1 MMGDAWKGNNRIF
14 RTYLK
19 GGGKD
24 GKRCVDRHKGIGQV
38 RTFEDASQFDNFGA
52 VCNEGYIDISF
63 DDAEM
68 SEAFLKMAK
77 QNQWRCLGLI
87 NPENGHLHTYWK
99 DTAHRIS
106 KDGKDKTLAVGL
118 IADIHSGETYIPLKV
133 KGVARYEPEPKYDI
147 YEDEEYQEVP
157 DELLPVQTNIKL
169 WKSKEGDGRNSD
181 LYGYIL
187 ILQSQL
193 QMTDDRIREL
203 YKECINRFILG
214 DKMSDAELDVIL
226 RDESFQKQ
234 IIPSFWS
241 GASFLHDKF
250 AEYLKG
256 TYDVKLI
263 NDQLH
268 IYKDGIYVSARRDIE
283 SQMIQLVPKL
293 KKTQRRETMDYL
305 ELIADP
311 IKTAPAR
318 YMAFRNG
325 IYDIVTDKMLPF
337 TPEIVITNKIPW
349 DYVPGAY
356 NELTDKTLN
365 KLSCND
371 ERVRAVLEEC
381 IGACMYRSALLAGG
395 KAFILTGDR
404 ANGKSTF
411 LDMIKALLS
420 DHNIAALD
428 LKEIGDRFSTA
439 MIFGKLANVGDDI
452 SDDFLQ
458 GSQVAIFKKVV
469 TGNRIKGERK
479 QETPFEFEPY
489 CKLLFSANDI
499 PRMKDKTG
507 AVMRR
512 LVIIPFNAV
521 FTKEDPD
528 FDPFIK
534 YKLIEQNSIEYLIQ
548 CGLKGLKRV
557 LTVNEFTK
565 SEKIQK
571 QLEEYELEN
580 NPIIG
585 FISEE
590 GIGNILHQPTADVYR
605 RYQIYCQ
612 ESSIQAMSRYV
623 FSKQLNKRL
632 HLKVVQRKVNGKN
645 HKIFEREDI

>member
-1 MMGDAWKGNNRIF
+1 MEDAWKGNNRIF

-38 RTFEDASQFDNFGA
+38 RTFENASQFANFGA
-52 VCNEGYIDISF
+52 VCNEGFIDISF

-68 SEAFLKMAK
+68 SEAFLNMAE
-77 QNQWRCLGLI
+77 QNQWRCMCLE
-87 NPENGHLHTYWK
+87 NPVNHHLHTYWK
-99 DTAHRIS
+99 DTAHRIIKFN
-106 KDGKDKTLAVGL
+106 KDLNLACGL
-118 IADIHSGETYIPLKV
+118 VADIHGGETYIPLRV
-133 KGVARYEPEPKYDI
+133 NGVDRFPPVYDI

-157 DELLPVQTNIKL
+157 EELIPVQTNIKL

-193 QMTDDRIREL
+193 QMSDDRIREL

-337 TPEIVITNKIPW
+337 TPDIVITNKIPW
-349 DYVPGAY
+349 DFVPGAY

-371 ERVRAVLEEC
+371 QRIRDVLEEC

-411 LDMIKALLS
+411 LDMIKALLG

-521 FTKEDPD
+521 FTKDDPD

-534 YKLIEQNSIEYLIQ
+534 YKLIEQGSIEYLIQ
-548 CGLKGLKRV
+548 CGLNGLKRV
-557 LTVNEFTK
+557 LTVNEFTS

-645 HKIFEREDI
+645 HKIFDNE

>member
-1 MMGDAWKGNNRIF
+1 MEDAWKGNNRIF

-38 RTFEDASQFDNFGA
+38 RTFEDASQFANFGA

-68 SEAFLKMAK
+68 SEAFLNMAE
-77 QNQWRCLGLI
+77 QNQWRCMCLE
-87 NPENGHLHTYWK
+87 NPVNHHLHTYWK
-99 DTAHRIS
+99 DTAHRIIKFN
-106 KDGKDKTLAVGL
+106 KDLNLACGL
-118 IADIHSGETYIPLKV
+118 VADIHGGETYIPLRV
-133 KGVARYEPEPKYDI
+133 NGVDRFPPVYDI

-157 DELLPVQTNIKL
+157 EELIPVQTNIKL

-193 QMTDDRIREL
+193 QMSDDRIREL

-337 TPEIVITNKIPW
+337 TPDIVITNKIPW
-349 DYVPGAY
+349 DFVPGAY

-371 ERVRAVLEEC
+371 QRIRDVLEEC

-411 LDMIKALLS
+411 LDMIKALLG

-521 FTKEDPD
+521 FTKDDPD

-534 YKLIEQNSIEYLIQ
+534 YKLIEQGSIEYLIQ

-557 LTVNEFTK
+557 LTVNEFTS

-645 HKIFEREDI
+645 HKIFDNE

>member
-68 SEAFLKMAK
+68 SEAFLNMAE
-77 QNQWRCLGLI
+77 QNQWRCMCLE
-87 NPENGHLHTYWK
+87 NPVNHHLHTYWK
-99 DTAHRIS
+99 DTAHRIIKFN
-106 KDGKDKTLAVGL
+106 KDLNLACGL
-118 IADIHSGETYIPLKV
+118 VADIHGGETYIPLKV
-133 KGVARYEPEPKYDI
+133 NGVDRFPPVYDI

-157 DELLPVQTNIKL
+157 EELIPVQTNIKL

-645 HKIFEREDI
+645 HKIFDNE